1 MLLPIVI
8 ITFVAVFCLFLAIY
22 LGVAAV
28 RNSPKYELKRRLR
41 RLARDDGAQGMPEEL
56 RSEIIRE
63 IPPLDRIL
71 ATLPLTRD
79 LDRKLDHAGLQITAS
94 RFLMV
99 TVAISACG
107 FVLALFVTK
116 SFLMAL
122 PVAVALSLMPFA
134 FLHFKIKE
142 RLDKFT
148 ELFPDA
154 LTMIARSLRAGHSFT
169 SAIQLVGEEIQNP
182 VGELF
187 KTAYDQ
193 QLLGLRITETLSN
206 LNERIESLDL
216 RFFTTAIAINND
228 VGGNLSEI
236 LENLAKTIRERLKI
250 RRQVR
255 VYTAQGRMTGYVL
268 GVLPVVTFFMFNIL
282 NPRYESILY
291 KETQG
296 RYVLALAVVLQ
307 LIGFLVI
314 RKIIRIRI

>member
-1 MLLPIVI
+1 MLPII
-8 ITFVAVFCLFLAIY
+8 IVTFLAVFFLLLAIY
-22 LGVAAV
+22 FGVTSV
-28 RNSPKYELKRRLR
+28 TRSPKYELKRRLQ
-41 RLARDDGAQGMPEEL
+41 RLARDTGAQGMPEDL
-56 RSEIIRE
+56 RTEIIRE

-71 ATLPLTRD
+71 AKVPLTRD
-79 LDRKLDHAGLQITAS
+79 LDKKLDYAGLDVTAS
-94 RFLMV
+94 RFVMLSAAV
-99 TVAISACG
+99 TVIG
-107 FVLALFVTK
+107 FICIVLLSK
-116 SFLMAL
+116 SFL
-122 PVAVALSLMPFA
+122 VALAGAVMISLLPFA
-134 FLHFKIKE
+134 FLSFKIRQ
-142 RLDKFT
+142 RLEKFT

-154 LTMIARSLRAGHSFT
+154 LTMISRSLRAGHSFT
-169 SAIQLVGEEIQNP
+169 SAIQLVGEEIQDP

-187 KTAYDQ
+187 KTAYEQ
-193 QLLGLRITETLSN
+193 QLLGLRITETLTN

-268 GVLPVVTFFMFNIL
+268 GVLPAFTFVVFNIL
-282 NPRYESILY
+282 NHRYESLLY

-296 RYVLALAVVLQ
+296 QYVLALAVFLQ
-307 LIGFLVI
+307 IIGFLVI